1 MVHPGQTFAG
11 YAIENVLGRGGQA
24 TVFLA
29 RSAGH
34 GRRLV
39 ALKVLDEQHRDHAG
53 VARLA
58 REYRIA
64 DRLRHRHIVAV
75 YDHGEHWMTMQYVDG
90 GNITRLPS
98 LDAKLAALG
107 QIAAAL
113 DHAHHDGVVH
123 SDVKPANILVHQ
135 DFSKHGAVLIDFG
148 VAHVLA
154 EDVWH
159 RPTQVVA
166 SLPYAAPELLQGR
179 LPQAATDEYALACT
193 ALELLTGATPFTSD
207 DPLALVDA
215 HLHLPPPE
223 VSRQFDWLTR
233 SFDMVLARAIAK
245 DPDRRYPSCTEL
257 VHELAEAVRRSAQ
270 NT

>member
-1 MVHPGQTFAG
+1 VVHPGQSFAG
-11 YAIENVLGRGGQA
+11 YLVENVLGRGGEA
-24 TVFLA
+24 AVYLA
-29 RSAGH
+29 RGVGQTH
-34 GRRLV
+34 PLV
-39 ALKVLDEQHRDHAG
+39 ALKVLDELHRDHACT
-53 VARLA
+53 VRLA

-64 DRLRHRHIVAV
+64 DRLRHRHIVRV
-75 YDHGEHWMTMQYVDG
+75 YDHGQHWMTMQYVDG
-90 GNITRLPS
+90 GSVTRLTS
-98 LDAKLAALG
+98 LDAKLEALG

-123 SDVKPANILVHQ
+123 SDVKPANILVHK

-159 RPTQVVA
+159 RPLQVVA

-193 ALELLTGATPFTSD
+193 ALELLTGAPPFIAE

-223 VSRQFDWLTR
+223 VSRQIPWLSR
-233 SFDMVLARAIAK
+233 SFDTIMGRAIAK

-257 VHELAEAVRRSAQ
+257 MHHLAEMVRRSDQ

>member
-1 MVHPGQTFAG
+1 MAHPGQSFAG
-11 YAIENVLGRGGQA
+11 YVVEHELGRGGEA
-24 TVFLA
+24 AVYLA
-29 RSAGH
+29 RNGDRMPA
-34 GRRLV
+34 LV
-39 ALKVLDEQHRDHAG
+39 ALKVLDSEHRSP
-53 VARLA
+53 VSTARLA

-75 YDHGEHWMTMQYVDG
+75 YDHGRHWMTMQYVDG
-90 GNITRLPS
+90 GNATRLRS
-98 LDAKLAALG
+98 LDTKLAALG

-113 DHAHHDGVVH
+113 DHAHHDGIVH

-135 DFSKHGAVLIDFG
+135 DFSEHGAVLIDFG

-159 RPTQVVA
+159 RPAQVLA

-193 ALELLTGATPFTSD
+193 ALELLTGAPPFACD
-207 DPLALVDA
+207 NPLALVDA
-215 HLHLPPPE
+215 HVHLPPPE
-223 VSRQFDWLTR
+223 VSRQVPWLSK

-245 DPDRRYPSCTEL
+245 DPDRRYPSCAEL
-257 VHELAEAVRRSAQ
+257 VGHLAEAVRRSAQ
-270 NT
+270 ST

>member
-1 MVHPGQTFAG
+1 MAHPGQSFAG
-11 YAIENVLGRGGQA
+11 YVVGDELGRGGEA
-24 TVFLA
+24 TVYLA
-29 RSAGH
+29 RDP
-34 GRRLV
+34 GRTPDLV
-39 ALKVLDEQHRDHAG
+39 ALKVLDVEHRNPSS
-53 VARLA
+53 VSRLA

-64 DRLRHRHIVAV
+64 ARLRHRHIVTV
-75 YDHGEHWMTMQYVDG
+75 YDHGPHWMTMQYVDG
-90 GNITRLPS
+90 GKATGLTSLDTRLE
-98 LDAKLAALG
+98 ALR

-113 DHAHHDGVVH
+113 DHAHRDGVVH

-135 DFSKHGAVLIDFG
+135 DFRKDGAVLIDFG
-148 VAHVLA
+148 VAHILA

-159 RPTQVVA
+159 RPVQVVT

-193 ALELLTGATPFTSD
+193 ALELLTGTTPFD
-207 DPLALVDA
+207 CDNPLALVDA
-215 HLHLPPPE
+215 HMHLPPPE
-223 VSRQFDWLTR
+223 VSKTTPWLSR

-257 VHELAEAVRRSAQ
+257 VHHLAETVRGSAQ